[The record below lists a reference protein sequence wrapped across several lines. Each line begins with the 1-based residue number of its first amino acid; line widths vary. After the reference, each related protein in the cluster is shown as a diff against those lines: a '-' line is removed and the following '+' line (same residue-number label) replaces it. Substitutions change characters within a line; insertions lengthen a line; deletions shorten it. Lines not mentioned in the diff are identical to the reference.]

1 MLVEGPL
8 NNLRKNEMHL
18 SKPVKMRKG
27 QVRIGER
34 KEERERGRER
44 EGERER
50 ERNNIN
56 LNYKNI
62 EYVRR
67 IIFVFILD
75 IYSTSCV

>member
-34 KEERERGRER
+34 
-44 EGERER
+44 ERER
-50 ERNNIN
+50 ERKREIQNI
-56 LNYKNI
+56 K
-62 EYVRR
+62 
-67 IIFVFILD
+67 ILRM
-75 IYSTSCV
+75 

>member
-34 KEERERGRER
+34 
-44 EGERER
+44 ERER
-50 ERNNIN
+50 EKQCKFK
-56 LNYKNI
+56 L
-62 EYVRR
+62 
-67 IIFVFILD
+67 
-75 IYSTSCV
+75 

>member
-1 MLVEGPL
+1 MLVEGTL

-34 KEERERGRER
+34 KEEREGGRER
-44 EGERER
+44 ERD
-50 ERNNIN
+50 NIN

-62 EYVRR
+62 EDVRR
-67 IIFVFILD
+67 IILSLF
-75 IYSTSCV
+75 